1 MNIKPLFD
9 RVVLKPIQN
18 KNQTSSGIYIPED
31 SSEKPHIAKVIAVGE
46 GGLIDG
52 NQVEMKVKIGD
63 KVLFSKF
70 AGIEY
75 KIEKEEFLIIRQGDI
90 LGIVEKGED
99 DE

>member
-9 RVVLKPIQN
+9 RVILKPIQN
-18 KNQTSSGIYIPED
+18 KNQTASGIYIPED
-31 SSEKPHIAKVIAVGE
+31 SSEKPHLAKVVAVGE

-52 NQVEMKVKIGD
+52 NQVEMKVKVGD

-75 KIEKEEFLIIRQGDI
+75 KVEKEEFLIIRQGDI
-90 LGIVEKGED
+90 LAVVEKENG